1 MARLD
6 VIVLGVGAIGS
17 AALYHL
23 ARRGR
28 SVLGIDRHSPPHMFG
43 SSHGETRITRT
54 AIGEGVEYSA
64 LALRSHALWRDL
76 ERATGET
83 LMMQCGCLVIAG
95 HEASPI
101 RGVIDF
107 LGNMQAAA
115 RQHGI
120 PHRLFESGAEIRSRF
135 PQFAVRDDERA
146 FLDES
151 GGCLFPEACIRA
163 QLTLARQH
171 GAALKTDTTVTRF
184 TTSASG
190 VRVECADGQ
199 SYEAD
204 RLLIA
209 AGAWLPRLL
218 GPPFQDMLRVTRQV
232 LTWFEIR
239 SRVELFSASRC
250 PVFIWQVSGDAAI
263 RSDIYG
269 FPLIGDAGAGLK
281 IAHEEDDDEVDPDH
295 LERMVRADEIAHVYA
310 TYVAPFFPDVGPRC
324 IKTDICLYTRSP
336 GARFVIDAHPEHPRI
351 LFASACS
358 GHGFK
363 HAPAIGEA
371 LADALCGQE
380 PQVDLRPF
388 RLGVT

>member
-1 MARLD
+1 MARVD

-54 AIGEGVEYSA
+54 AIGEGVEYA
-64 LALRSHALWRDL
+64 PLALRSHALWRDL
-76 ERATGET
+76 ERASGET
-83 LMMQCGCLVIAG
+83 LMVQCGCLVITG
-95 HEASPI
+95 REASPI
-101 RGVIDF
+101 RGVVDF
-107 LGNMQAAA
+107 VGNMEAAA

-120 PHRLFESGAEIRSRF
+120 PHRLFESGAAIRGRF

-151 GGCLFPEACIRA
+151 GGYLLPEACIRA
-163 QLTLARQH
+163 QLALAQQH
-171 GAALKTDTTVTRF
+171 GAALKTNTTVTRF
-184 TTSASG
+184 ATSASG
-190 VRVECADGQ
+190 VRIECADGQ
-199 SYEAD
+199 TCEAD
-204 RLLIA
+204 QLLIA

-218 GPPFQDMLRVTRQV
+218 GPRFKGMFGVSRQV

-239 SRVELFSASRC
+239 SRAELFSTSRC
-250 PVFIWQVSGDAAI
+250 PVFIWQVSGGAAI

-281 IAHEEDDDEVDPDH
+281 IAHEEDDGEVDPDTVQRTV
-295 LERMVRADEIAHVYA
+295 EPGEIAHVYA
-310 TYVAPFFPDVGPRC
+310 TYIQPFFPDVGPRC
-324 IKTDICLYTRSP
+324 IKTDVCLYTRAP
-336 GARFVIDAHPEHPRI
+336 GARFVIDAHPEHERI

-371 LADALCGQE
+371 LADVLSGQ
-380 PQVDLRPF
+380 PPKVDLGAF
-388 RLGVT
+388 GLGAS